1 MFNFLVLLFLFVC
14 LFLFMCAGHFQ
25 DNKSDY
31 FIRKIQCG
39 QHEYN
44 FQAHLQ
50 IDEYVYVII

>member
-1 MFNFLVLLFLFVC
+1 
-14 LFLFMCAGHFQ
+14 MCAGHFQ

-44 FQAHLQ
+44 FQADLQ